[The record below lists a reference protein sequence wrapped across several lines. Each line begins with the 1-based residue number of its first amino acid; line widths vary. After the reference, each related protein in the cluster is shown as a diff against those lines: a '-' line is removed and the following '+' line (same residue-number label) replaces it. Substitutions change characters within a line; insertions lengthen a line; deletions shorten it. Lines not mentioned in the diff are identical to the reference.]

1 MSGVRQW
8 FSTRGNILQ
17 VIFGMSEDI
26 FDDHD
31 QRGRSR
37 YFTKH
42 PTMSKTDSYNIELFI
57 PNVRNSEVEETWRK
71 DILYM
76 SVSFF
81 SPLGE
86 GLTSL

>member
-1 MSGVRQW
+1 MSVIRQW

-17 VIFGMSEDI
+17 VILGMSEDI

-42 PTMSKTDSYNIELFI
+42 LTMDKTGSYNTLIHSKCQEFRGGGNL
-57 PNVRNSEVEETWRK
+57 EERYYT
-71 DILYM
+71 

-81 SPLGE
+81 FFSH
-86 GLTSL
+86 

>member
-31 QRGRSR
+31 RREE
-37 YFTKH
+37 
-42 PTMSKTDSYNIELFI
+42 TDTLLNILQCPRQTPIMPELFI
-57 PNVRNSEVEETWRK
+57 QMSGIQRWKPGGRIYYTC
-71 DILYM
+71 LYL
-76 SVSFF
+76 F
-81 SPLGE
+81 PH
-86 GLTSL
+86 